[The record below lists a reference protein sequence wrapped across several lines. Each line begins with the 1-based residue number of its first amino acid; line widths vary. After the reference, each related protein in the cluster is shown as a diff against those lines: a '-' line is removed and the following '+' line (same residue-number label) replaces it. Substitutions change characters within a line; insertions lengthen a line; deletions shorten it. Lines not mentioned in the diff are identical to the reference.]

1 MEYYKAQA
9 VLLQYYLK
17 TVTTTKK
24 TIEEQLA
31 DISLLANAP
40 ILMEDKFSRPSTK
53 LTLTTL
59 IRDLMVEPLNGPLNE
74 VVEIINAFL
83 AFNMQY
89 ELGL

>member
-1 MEYYKAQA
+1 
-9 VLLQYYLK
+9 
-17 TVTTTKK
+17 
-24 TIEEQLA
+24 
-31 DISLLANAP
+31 
-40 ILMEDKFSRPSTK
+40 MEDKFSRPSTK

-59 IRDLMVEPLNGPLNE
+59 IRDLMVEPLNGPLSE